1 MNLRQLLFLKA
12 AIGSGSTQLIERTA
26 TGNPVYFST
35 NVQKSLTQF
44 TIPFTCWQSGSGDPS
59 PSNVRP
65 IIGYSA
71 FNIAHFNKNDI
82 VFSATEST
90 ANGLSWEVDDD
101 GNVIYTGTPTSYS
114 GINVGIYNVKG
125 GETIHGYLVGDIDN
139 VKFDDAWIYDESWN
153 HIGTVSTGW
162 TGQRTPQD
170 QGTID
175 LSEYPDAAYV
185 SIILSRDLDNVA
197 MSGICFPVVGEDLS
211 VPDIHDIQFPD
222 TVYGGTIDVITGVM
236 SIEWVKYKLSDLGWA
251 YSTYNN
257 ANVFR
262 SDEISNIYSFTN
274 KVDVICDKLA
284 SENTIVSYASAAN
297 WENYTVGVYRVSENS
312 VRIFVKDTD
321 TTSQSAFITQFG
333 SAEIVLKLNTPVTVQ
348 LDPVAIQTLIGTNTI
363 WTNTNGTNTVKY
375 VKKPTYVDETGYEH
389 ENIDKLT
396 FIGNPYAFSMLTVY
410 FKPNLIELPAIDK
423 QYSGGTM
430 HIVTHDNIVVMDGT
444 VSSANDIVIFDDAVE
459 FEAGSYSGFVAP
471 YLGNSELSAGKNMH
485 IDFWYEGNTSS
496 TRDLRVTLEG
506 VRDNKVAF
514 NVTFTSKVIKMRI
527 WSGYRA
533 NAYSDYRLFW
543 YMCEGMV
550 SQLVVGDPIEN
561 GETVE
566 VKLSDTMPFVYT
578 GQHQTT
584 AKVIEN

>member
-26 TGNPVYFST
+26 TGNPVSFST
-35 NVQKSLTQF
+35 NVQKSLTQL
-44 TIPFTCWQSGSGDPS
+44 TIPLAYSQGGSGDPS

-65 IIGYSA
+65 IKGYDGLEVA
-71 FNIAHFNKNDI
+71 NFNKNEI
-82 VFSATEST
+82 VFTESEST
-90 ANGLSWEVDDD
+90 TSGLTWKVDD
-101 GNVIYTGTPTSYS
+101 GGSVIYEGTPTAYS
-114 GINVGIYNVKG
+114 GINVGIYYVKG
-125 GETIHGYLVGDIDN
+125 GETIHSYLIGNIDN
-139 VKFDDAWIYDESWN
+139 VKFDDALIYDENWT
-153 HIGTVSTGW
+153 HIATVSSGW

-170 QGTID
+170 QGVID

-185 SIILSRDLDNVA
+185 TINLGRDLDNVN
-197 MSGICFPVVGEDLS
+197 MSGVCFPVVGEGLS

-222 TVYGGTIDVITGVM
+222 TVYGGTIDIITGVM

-251 YSTYNN
+251 YSTYND

-262 SDEISNIYSFTN
+262 SDEISNIYSYTHN
-274 KVDVICDKLA
+274 VDVICDKLA

-297 WENYTVGVYRVSENS
+297 WGNYTIGVYRVSENS

-321 TTSQSAFITQFG
+321 TTSQSAFLTQFG
-333 SAEIVLKLNTPVTVQ
+333 SAEIVLKLNIPVTVQ
-348 LDPVAIQTLIGTNTI
+348 LDPVAIQTLIGTNII
-363 WTNTNGTNTVKY
+363 WTNTNGTNTIKY
-375 VKKPTYVDETGYEH
+375 VKKPTYIDETGYEH
-389 ENIDKLT
+389 ENVDKLT

-410 FKPNLIELPAIDK
+410 SKPNLIELPAIDK
-423 QYSGGTM
+423 TYSSGTM

-444 VSSANDIVIFDDAVE
+444 VSSANDITIFDDAVE
-459 FEAGSYSGFVAP
+459 FEAGSYSGFVVP

-514 NVTFTSKVIKMRI
+514 NVTFASKVIKMRI
-527 WSGYRA
+527 WNGYRT
-533 NAYSDYRLFW
+533 NTYSDYRLFW

-566 VKLSDTMPFVYT
+566 VKLSDTMSYVYT